1 MKLKEL
7 KDKISGTAIAAV
19 IAIVALLIITVDQK
33 NDKDVLRAELANAE
47 VGISGVEA
55 GYLDSIAHFEGT
67 IQDYELEIAEITDV
81 LKASEDDLAAINGRL
96 QVSDNDRVTAEV
108 VAAELAEQLFTVK
121 AALVELQENPNCPV
135 TQ

>member
-1 MKLKEL
+1 MKLKDI

-19 IAIVALLIITVDQK
+19 IAIVALLIITVDLK
-33 NDKDVLRAELANAE
+33 NKKDGLQVKLDNAE

-55 GYLDSIAHFEGT
+55 EYFNTIAHFEGT

-96 QVSDNDRVTAEV
+96 QVSDNDRVTAEA